1 MSYSHRFFL
10 YAPFAVLLLLAAA
23 AGAWWFTVERAF
35 ERHVQA
41 MLGRDAIP
49 GVTIR
54 YGALSTGGFPFRL
67 EAVFDDFRI
76 GVATR
81 NGPVTWRA
89 EHFALHGL
97 TYGRDQYIFEAAGHQ
112 TLSWGHGHRLDFE
125 AGSLHA
131 SAIRDAGG
139 LRQFDLDLVGFG
151 SALFTAERLQFH
163 VRRTAATL
171 DAAMSADDVRL
182 SPRLTGA
189 LGNRVQHA
197 ELDGTLTAPQG
208 FDALRAGNADWQSA
222 VENWRR
228 HAGVLD
234 VQQLHVD
241 FAPVD
246 MMGQGHVS
254 LDAAHRPGGLID
266 FKIAG
271 VADWLARNMPVKRH
285 GFAGALRER
294 AAKAGSNAAGKMG
307 VVLGAENGV
316 IYLGD
321 EPIGMAEP
329 VY

>member
-10 YAPFAVLLLLAAA
+10 YAPLAVLLSLAAA
-23 AGAWWFTVERAF
+23 AGARWFVVERAF
-35 ERHVQA
+35 EQHVRS
-41 MLGRDAIP
+41 LLKRDAIP

-67 EAVFDDFRI
+67 EAVFGDLRI
-76 GVATR
+76 GVATQ

-139 LRQFDLDLVGFG
+139 LRQFDLDLIGFG

-182 SPRLTGA
+182 SPRLAGA
-189 LGNRVQHA
+189 FGNQVRHA
-197 ELDGTLTAPQG
+197 ELDGDLTAPQTL
-208 FDALRAGNADWQSA
+208 DSLRAGNSGWQSA
-222 VENWRR
+222 LEDWRR
-228 HAGVLD
+228 NLGALD
-234 VQQLHVD
+234 VQRLEID
-241 FAPVD
+241 FAPLD
-246 MMGQGHVS
+246 MAGQGHLS
-254 LDAAHRPGGLID
+254 LDAQHRPRGLID

-271 VADWLARNMPVKRH
+271 MADWFARAAPVKPN
-285 GFAGALRER
+285 GFASALRAR
-294 AAKAGSNAAGKMG
+294 AAKAGSNESGKMG
-307 VVLGAENGV
+307 IVLGAQDGA

-321 EPIGMAEP
+321 EPAGFVEP